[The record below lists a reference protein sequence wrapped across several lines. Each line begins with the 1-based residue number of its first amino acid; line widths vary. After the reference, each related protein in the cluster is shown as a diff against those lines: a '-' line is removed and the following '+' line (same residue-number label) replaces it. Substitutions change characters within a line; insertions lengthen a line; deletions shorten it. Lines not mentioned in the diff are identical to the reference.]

1 MRFIDLQDHEKV
13 AILAFTREEALQVVH
28 DLINQLA
35 DAPGAGSKAH
45 IVKSEDPQ
53 GQIWVRRLTFMLET
67 KR

>member
-1 MRFIDLQDHEKV
+1 MRFIDLQDREQV
-13 AILAFTREEALQVVH
+13 AVLALTREEALQVVH

-45 IVKSEDPQ
+45 ICQSENNSWD
-53 GQIWVRRLTFMLET
+53 RRLTFMLDS